1 MSDKRP
7 QIITRKQAKRQINTL
22 GYSLAIYIVLS
33 ILLWYGTPFLEV
45 YFPSVFMNA
54 DPELVMLGFTAV
66 MMLFLLYVPFR
77 ITSRHLDLNI
87 RDYLKKPAL
96 TADRLLM
103 LCAMGAAISLAVTG
117 ISSYLHILLHM
128 HSLSYSFYGNFST
141 PYNIGLNVLCF
152 IVIVLIKPWCDEQIF
167 RGIIQRQLGHYG
179 RYFGVLASS
188 FLYAIAQPNLSE
200 ALPAFFLGWYLA
212 ILTLRYH
219 SVRPAV
225 SVHIFTAALSWLIT
239 VLPDSLVLVPTVIVI
254 LIYVAAAFAL
264 LQRIISLNIIV
275 HFEWDSRLWKILL
288 TSSSVILCILLFII
302 SIILSF
308 L

>member
-33 ILLWYGTPFLEV
+33 ILLWYGTPFLKV
-45 YFPSVFMNA
+45 YFPSVFMNM
-54 DPELVMLGFTAV
+54 DPELVMLVFTAV

-77 ITSRHLDLNI
+77 ITSKHLDLNI

-96 TADRLLM
+96 GFDQLLM

-117 ISSYLHILLHM
+117 ISSCLHILLHM

-141 PYNIGLNVLCF
+141 KYNILMNVLCF
-152 IVIVLIKPWCDEQIF
+152 VVLVLIKPWCDEQIF

-179 RYFGVLASS
+179 RYFGVLASA

-200 ALPAFFLGWYLA
+200 ALPAFFVGWYLA
-212 ILTLRYH
+212 VLTLRYH
-219 SVRPAV
+219 SVRPALC
-225 SVHIFTAALSWLIT
+225 VHIFTAALTWLFT
-239 VLPDSLVLVPTVIVI
+239 ALPDNLVLVPTVIIIVI
-254 LIYVAAAFAL
+254 YIAAAFGL
-264 LQRIISLNIIV
+264 MQRIISFNVMI

-288 TSSSVILCILLFII
+288 TSSSVILCMILFVI
-302 SIILSF
+302 SIVLSF